1 MVMHYLNLFR
11 WKNLLITG
19 FTILLTK
26 YAIFEPAI
34 RIKFS
39 ESIASMDF
47 RETLLLAISVMFI
60 AAAGFVINDIN
71 DIKSDEI
78 NKPNKVI
85 VGKYISVS
93 TANNLYIALNAFG
106 IFLGAYIGSLAGNY
120 KLAILH
126 VIVAT
131 ILWIYSRYV
140 KNSFLI
146 GNVLVSLST
155 ALVPITYFFFE
166 SFGYLQNYGDILIVN
181 FKKLLGGPLEILF
194 NFSIGLSIFSFVI
207 SLIREIIKDLQDY
220 QGDFFVGANTI
231 PIVLGEKG
239 TKIIVQI
246 MSFGLIGMIFYANYF
261 WLTKLNI
268 GKTPFTIYNCI
279 FLFLLILL
287 ITSIRK
293 SEDYQKQSNICK
305 LIMMLGALSPIVYA
319 FNV

>member
-1 MVMHYLNLFR
+1 MNYLNLFR

-47 RETLLLAISVMFI
+47 GETLLLAISVMFI

-85 VGKYISVS
+85 VGKYISVG

-131 ILWIYSRYV
+131 ILWIYSC
-140 KNSFLI
+140 
-146 GNVLVSLST
+146 
-155 ALVPITYFFFE
+155 
-166 SFGYLQNYGDILIVN
+166 
-181 FKKLLGGPLEILF
+181 LL
-194 NFSIGLSIFSFVI
+194 
-207 SLIREIIKDLQDY
+207 Y
-220 QGDFFVGANTI
+220 
-231 PIVLGEKG
+231 
-239 TKIIVQI
+239 
-246 MSFGLIGMIFYANYF
+246 
-261 WLTKLNI
+261 
-268 GKTPFTIYNCI
+268 
-279 FLFLLILL
+279 
-287 ITSIRK
+287 TSP
-293 SEDYQKQSNICK
+293 
-305 LIMMLGALSPIVYA
+305 SPRD
-319 FNV
+319 